1 MTFAAA
7 YEAAPR
13 VWGVGRVVVAN
24 PDGGEITP
32 WPVSEADI
40 DDEAESLAA
49 RLAALGLGDGDLV
62 LIASLL
68 SQAIHVV
75 PFEKAAGKVGALYSS
90 SDATPFDAFR
100 TEALV
105 RQLRPNVV
113 LGIDSPVLD
122 GLDELG
128 HDLGRVFAEVGAV
141 VAADVGARDRLVAG
155 GVPARGWVKLGATS
169 AVQGLDDDAF
179 VYDETRWQVDEDG
192 GELVLSNIAA
202 RLTPSER
209 FRTGVRGTVP
219 AHGRLELADW

>member
-1 MTFAAA
+1 M
-7 YEAAPR
+7 
-13 VWGVGRVVVAN
+13 
-24 PDGGEITP
+24 
-32 WPVSEADI
+32 
-40 DDEAESLAA
+40 
-49 RLAALGLGDGDLV
+49 
-62 LIASLL
+62 
-68 SQAIHVV
+68 
-75 PFEKAAGKVGALYSS
+75 KK
-90 SDATPFDAFR
+90 
-100 TEALV
+100 
-105 RQLRPNVV
+105 
-113 LGIDSPVLD
+113 
-122 GLDELG
+122 LDELG

>member
-1 MTFAAA
+1 VTFAAA
-7 YEAAPR
+7 YEESPL
-13 VWGVGRVVVAN
+13 VWGVGRVVLGDEV
-24 PDGGEITP
+24 TP

-40 DDEAESLAA
+40 DDEAESVAA

-100 TEALV
+100 TDALV
-105 RQLRPNVV
+105 RQLRPKVV

-128 HDLGRVFAEVGAV
+128 RDLAQVFSTVGAV
-141 VAADVGARDRLVAG
+141 VASDSKARDRLVAA

-169 AVQGLDDDAF
+169 ALQGLGDDDF
-179 VYDETRWQVDEDG
+179 VYDQTRWQVDEDDG
-192 GELVLSNIAA
+192 MLLVTNLAP

-209 FRTGVRGTVP
+209 FRTGVRGHVVAP
-219 AHGRLELADW
+219 GRAQITDWG